1 MEHTKLPFPTIHR
14 LCLQYRL
21 LEHIGGGDGPEDHP
35 IRVISSAQLGRHLG
49 VTADTIRKDIS
60 LLGNVESTAAGYSVK
75 DLKRL
80 IAEELGLETRRR
92 ACVVGL
98 SDLGAGLLDNPGSFL
113 SGIEVVAG
121 FDGDINRIERMR
133 VSLPLYPAYDIPEV
147 VKKEKVELAA
157 LTVEGSIAQK
167 MTDRLVQGGIRG
179 IVNFSPVVLSVPEKV
194 FVRNTYVLE
203 EFRIL
208 SSYINLSEEFDN
220 V

>member
-1 MEHTKLPFPTIHR
+1 MELQLPAPTIHR
-14 LCLQYRL
+14 LCLLYRL
-21 LEHIGGGDGPEDHP
+21 LEHIAPGDDGEDRH
-35 IRVISSAQLGRHLG
+35 ITEISSARLGRHLG

-60 LLGNVESTAAGYSVK
+60 LLGDVESSAAGYSAK

-80 IAEELGLETRRR
+80 IAEELGLEIRRR

-98 SDLGAGLLDNPGSFL
+98 SDLGAGLIDNPSSFF
-113 SGIEVVAG
+113 SGIEVIAG
-121 FDGDINRIERMR
+121 FDGDINRIEMMKT
-133 VSLPLYPAYDIPEV
+133 SIPLYPAYDIPDV
-147 VKKEKVELAA
+147 VKKEKIVLAA
-157 LTVEGSIAQK
+157 LNVEGGTAQK
-167 MTDRLVQGGIRG
+167 MADRLVAGGIRG

-208 SSYINLSEEFDN
+208 SSFINLDKG